1 MSKFTVPTLLAST
14 IQMLLWAPV
23 HAADNPGVEKQ
34 DEQQAMEV
42 IVVSGDFRGLT
53 LEKMPSSVTVIDEQR
68 IEDQGAEHFED
79 MLGNVANFNWSGAS
93 SRPRYFQIR
102 GVGEQE
108 QYQGAPNSS
117 VGFIIDDID
126 LSGLGSVSSLY
137 DLQQFEVL
145 RGPQVPAMAPMP
157 WPVLS
162 ISRAMIPQTCSSTA
176 PKSRSVMIICKP
188 SAASAPAQ

>member
-23 HAADNPGVEKQ
+23 HAADNPGVENQ

-145 RGPQVPAMAPMP
+145 RGPQGTRYGANAPGRSY
-157 WPVLS
+157 LS
-162 ISRAMIPQTCSSTA
+162 QE
-176 PKSRSVMIICKP
+176 
-188 SAASAPAQ
+188 Q